1 MTAQTKTLVAAEAAC
16 ARVAPVWPLQS
27 FVAVNPYL
35 GMADL
40 SLPQAALRLS
50 RVAGAR
56 TLQPRGV
63 YLAALEAG
71 EIAPEDL
78 LAARAE
84 MPGGD
89 LPADATSLI
98 ALAHS
103 LPETDATPLP
113 TLVELAGEA
122 GGRTWNDLVV
132 ERISAYAATA
142 FDTGQAA
149 WARPVDGLYAGWL
162 MDARIDRTPDLAG
175 LTGLRAQFAT
185 LPETAA
191 ALIEQAGAAL
201 GLEGEA
207 LELYFHRLLMSVGG
221 WAAVARHAAWQ
232 AGLEGRSDDTPL
244 QLLAIRLA
252 WELALLRATAD
263 TPAVVEGWKVATAAY
278 AASEQPARAVQLD
291 CLLQTALERA
301 DARRLARDLEA
312 GNTAAPVSADAPAR
326 PGVQAVFCI
335 DVRSEVYRRS
345 LESVAPQIATLGFA
359 GFFGFAISYKRKGDD
374 TGSARCPVLLA
385 PQAFVCEGGAA
396 EGAATHSIER
406 VALAKRMASAWSA
419 FKLAA
424 VSSFAFVETAG
435 LAYLGKLA
443 SDGFGR
449 RTRPDARL
457 TDAPPALA
465 PSHAGSQATGLPLEQ
480 RIAAAEGALRG
491 MSLTDGFARIVFLV
505 GHGATSRNNP
515 HAHGLDCGACGGQ
528 SGEAN
533 ARVAAAVL
541 NDPQVRK
548 ALAERGIALPEDTVA
563 VAGLH
568 DTTTDRVAILDAETV
583 PASHADDLARLGQ
596 ALEAAGQLTR
606 AERALRIA
614 GASETDIAS
623 RAADWA
629 QVRPEWGL
637 AGCSAFIAAP
647 RARTMNVDLGGR
659 AFLHTYD
666 WRADEGFGVLE
677 VVMTAPMVVASWIN
691 LQYYGSSVD
700 QEVFGSGNK
709 VLHNVVGGI
718 GVLEGGGGDL
728 RVGLPFQSLHD
739 GEMPAHAPRRLSVVI
754 AAPQEAILGVIARQ
768 AGVRQLL
775 DSGWVSLF
783 AMDDAGRISARYA
796 GDLAFEDWTNVTAPA
811 PALHADEAA

>member
-1 MTAQTKTLVAAEAAC
+1 MTAQTTALVAAEAAC

-78 LAARAE
+78 VAVRKTML
-84 MPGGD
+84 GVD
-89 LPADATSLI
+89 LPTDPDALTRMAYTSPEADAG
-98 ALAHS
+98 
-103 LPETDATPLP
+103 PLP

-175 LTGLRAQFAT
+175 LTGLRAQFAA
-185 LPETAA
+185 LPETAGALVEEA
-191 ALIEQAGAAL
+191 AAEL
-201 GLEGEA
+201 GLQGDA

-221 WAAVARHAAWQ
+221 WAAFARHSAWQ

-252 WELALLRATAD
+252 YEIALLRATAD
-263 TPAVVEGWKVATAAY
+263 TPALHEAWQAATAAY
-278 AASEQPARAVQLD
+278 AASEQPARALQLD
-291 CLLQTALERA
+291 CLLQSALERA

-312 GNTAAPVSADAPAR
+312 GNTAAPVSADGPAR
-326 PGVQAVFCI
+326 PDVQAVFCI

-345 LESVAPQIATLGFA
+345 LESVAPQIETLGFA

-385 PQAFVCEGGAA
+385 PQAFVCEAVPSKDVAERAA
-396 EGAATHSIER
+396 LT
-406 VALAKRMASAWSA
+406 KRMASAWAA

-449 RTRPDARL
+449 RARPDARL
-457 TDAPPALA
+457 TDAPPALVPA
-465 PSHAGSQATGLPLEQ
+465 NAGSQATGLLLEQ
-480 RIAAAEGALRG
+480 RVAAAEGALRG

-505 GHGATSRNNP
+505 GHGATSLNNP

-541 NDPQVRK
+541 NDPDVRA
-548 ALAERGIALPEDTVA
+548 ALGERGIALPDDTVV

-568 DTTTDRVAILDAETV
+568 DTTTDKVAILDAETV
-583 PASHADDLARLGQ
+583 PASHAGDLARLEQ
-596 ALEAAGQLTR
+596 ALAAAGQLTR
-606 AERALRIA
+606 AERSLRIA
-614 GASETDIAS
+614 GSTAGSIAS

-700 QEVFGSGNK
+700 QTVFGSGNK

-739 GEMPAHAPRRLSVVI
+739 GETPAHAPRRLSVVI

-768 AGVRQLL
+768 ESVRQLL

-783 AMDDAGRISARYA
+783 AMDDAGRIQARYA
-796 GDLAFEDWTNVTAPA
+796 GGLAFEDWTEVTAPA
-811 PALHADEAA
+811 PALHAEEAA

>member
-1 MTAQTKTLVAAEAAC
+1 MTAQTKALVAADAAC
-16 ARVAPVWPLQS
+16 ARVAPVWPLQA

-40 SLPQAALRLS
+40 SLPQAAQRLA

-56 TLQPRGV
+56 TLQPRSV

-71 EIAPEDL
+71 EIAPEDV
-78 LAARAE
+78 LAARAA

-89 LPADATSLI
+89 LPKDAAALI
-98 ALAHS
+98 GLARD
-103 LPETDATPLP
+103 LPETDVQPLP
-113 TLVELAGEA
+113 TLVDLAGDA
-122 GGRTWNDLVV
+122 DGRAWSDLVV
-132 ERISAYAATA
+132 DRISAHAANV
-142 FDTGQAA
+142 FDSGQAA

-162 MDARIDRTPDLAG
+162 MDARIDRTPDAAG
-175 LTGLRAQFAT
+175 LTGLRGQFSA

-191 ALIEQAGAAL
+191 ALVEEAAAEL
-201 GLEGEA
+201 GLQGEA
-207 LELYFHRLLMSVGG
+207 LELYFHRLMMSVGG
-221 WAAVARHAAWQ
+221 WAAYARHAAWQ

-252 WELALLRATAD
+252 YDLAVLRANAENSALLEAWQTA
-263 TPAVVEGWKVATAAY
+263 AAAY
-278 AASEQPARAVQLD
+278 AQSDQPARALQLD
-291 CLLQTALERA
+291 CLLQTALERG

-312 GNTAAPVSADAPAR
+312 GSAASADATDIAT
-326 PGVQAVFCI
+326 PGPDVQAVFCI

-345 LESVAPQIATLGFA
+345 LESVAPQVETLGFA
-359 GFFGFAISYKRKGDD
+359 GFFGFAIAYKGAGEEAR
-374 TGSARCPVLLA
+374 SARCPVLLA
-385 PQAFVCEGGAA
+385 PQAFVCEAVPAKDVA
-396 EGAATHSIER
+396 ERADLS
-406 VALAKRMASAWSA
+406 KRMASAWAA

-435 LAYLGKLA
+435 LGYLGKLA
-443 SDGFGR
+443 ADGFALGKR
-449 RTRPDARL
+449 ADARL
-457 TDAPPALA
+457 AAAPPALA
-465 PSHAGSQATGLPLEQ
+465 PSTAAGEATGLPLEQ

-491 MSLTDGFARIVFLV
+491 MSLTQDFARIVFLV

-541 NDPQVRK
+541 NDPEVRA
-548 ALAERGIALPEDTVA
+548 ALAGRGIAIPEDTLF

-568 DTTTDRVAILDAETV
+568 DTTTDEVAILDAATL
-583 PASHADDLARLGQ
+583 PASHAEDLAKLAE
-596 ALEAAGQLTR
+596 ALQAAGRLTR

-614 GASETDIAS
+614 GASETDIAA

-647 RARTMNVDLGGR
+647 RARTAKVDLGGR

-700 QEVFGSGNK
+700 QTVFGSGNK

-739 GEMPAHAPRRLSVVI
+739 GEREAHAPRRLSVVI
-754 AAPQEAILGVIARQ
+754 EAPEEAIRDVIAGND
-768 AGVRQLL
+768 GVRQLL

-783 AMDDAGRISARYA
+783 VMDGEGRIAARYA
-796 GDLAFEDWTNVTAPA
+796 GDLAFEDWTDVSAPA
-811 PALHADEAA
+811 PALHREEAA

>member
-1 MTAQTKTLVAAEAAC
+1 MTAKTKALVVAEAAC
-16 ARVAPVWPLQS
+16 ARVAPVWPLQA

-40 SLPQAALRLS
+40 SLPQAAQRLA

-56 TLQPRGV
+56 TLQPRSV

-78 LAARAE
+78 LAARAA

-89 LPADATSLI
+89 LPKDAAVLI
-98 ALAHS
+98 GLARD
-103 LPETDATPLP
+103 LPETDVQPLP
-113 TLVELAGEA
+113 TLVDLAGDADE
-122 GGRTWNDLVV
+122 RVWSDLVV
-132 ERISAYAATA
+132 DRISAHAASV
-142 FDTGQAA
+142 FDAGQAA

-162 MDARIDRTPDLAG
+162 MDARIDRTPDAAG
-175 LTGLRAQFAT
+175 LTGLRAQFAA

-191 ALIEQAGAAL
+191 ALVEEAAAEL
-201 GLEGEA
+201 GLQGDA
-207 LELYFHRLLMSVGG
+207 LELYFHRLMMSVGG
-221 WAAVARHAAWQ
+221 WAAYARHAAWQ

-252 WELALLRATAD
+252 YDLAVLRANAENSALREAWQTA
-263 TPAVVEGWKVATAAY
+263 AAAY
-278 AASEQPARAVQLD
+278 AQSDQAARALQLD

-312 GNTAAPVSADAPAR
+312 GSAASADATDIAT
-326 PGVQAVFCI
+326 PGPDVQAVFCI

-345 LESVAPQIATLGFA
+345 LESVAPQVETLGFA
-359 GFFGFAISYKRKGDD
+359 GFFGFAIAYKGAGEEAR
-374 TGSARCPVLLA
+374 SARCPVLLA
-385 PQAFVCEGGAA
+385 PQAFVCEAVPSKDVAERAA
-396 EGAATHSIER
+396 LT
-406 VALAKRMASAWSA
+406 KRMASAWAA

-435 LAYLGKLA
+435 LGYLGKLA
-443 SDGFGR
+443 ADGFALGKR
-449 RTRPDARL
+449 ADSRL
-457 TDAPPALA
+457 AAAPPALV
-465 PSHAGSQATGLPLEQ
+465 PSTAAGEATGLPLEQ

-541 NDPQVRK
+541 NDPEVRA
-548 ALAERGIALPEDTVA
+548 ALVGRGIAIPQDTLF

-568 DTTTDRVAILDAETV
+568 DTTTDEVAILDAATL
-583 PASHADDLARLGQ
+583 PASHAEDLAKLSG
-596 ALEAAGQLTR
+596 ALQAAGRLTR

-614 GASETDIAS
+614 GASETDIAA

-647 RARTMNVDLGGR
+647 RARTAKVDLGGR

-700 QEVFGSGNK
+700 QTVFGSGNK

-739 GEMPAHAPRRLSVVI
+739 GEREAHAPRRLSVVI
-754 AAPQEAILGVIARQ
+754 EAPQEAIRDVIARND
-768 AGVRQLL
+768 GVRQLL

-783 AMDDAGRISARYA
+783 VMDGKGRIAARYA
-796 GDLAFEDWTNVTAPA
+796 GDLAFEDWTDVSAPA
-811 PALHADEAA
+811 SALHREEAA